1 MGNNNHIAYLLATY
15 LQWNYNIEN
24 MTISVKFI
32 KNFIKNPNY
41 SYSVK
46 NRIIQ

>member
-32 KNFIKNPNY
+32 KILENFYFP
-41 SYSVK
+41 
-46 NRIIQ
+46 IISNKC